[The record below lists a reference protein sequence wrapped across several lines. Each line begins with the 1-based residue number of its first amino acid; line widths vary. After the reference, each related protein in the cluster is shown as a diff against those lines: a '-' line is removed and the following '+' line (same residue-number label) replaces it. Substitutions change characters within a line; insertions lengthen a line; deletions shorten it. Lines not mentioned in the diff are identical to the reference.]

1 MSRVAAILPRA
12 NSRRMK
18 KSPAVKS
25 RTADSCPLCRANPPT
40 PNHETKTA
48 IRELESG
55 KGDRF
60 DTFDDLLN
68 GTLCVPNPSAD

>member
-18 KSPAVKS
+18 KSPA
-25 RTADSCPLCRANPPT
+25 ADSCPLCSANPTT
-40 PNHETKTA
+40 PNRETKAA

-60 DTFDDLLN
+60 DTFDNLLKDA
-68 GTLCVPNPSAD
+68 GI